1 MSENNSNS
9 AKIETTNDSKQ
20 KKKSKGKKVVLWIIG
35 ILLALILALTIFLI
49 MNPHWVSHIKA
60 VYLALTQTEEQL
72 QVKIDK
78 ANNDRIEAVQ
88 KEGYVNSP
96 EIEAALAEGKI
107 TSQQHTQI
115 LLGKITLEAALS
127 QTQNNQE
134 NPTDENVG
142 DLNGEEET
150 SESDEIEE
158 TDPVSPSPD
167 GEKQNSDATVTTP
180 DSTNSQQKDKVT
192 DKTNEVGKTDTQTP
206 PSLPQKPVD
215 DKPIAEAPK
224 PVTPQPPQQVTEPSA
239 DVSAVDERIAE
250 LITKM
255 YVLKSTYVS
264 QIEGIVAQMKA
275 EFVKLP
281 PEQRT
286 TSAKQSIATGYMS
299 KINAME
305 AQCDA
310 QVNAVVSEL
319 RTLLKKNGRD
329 VTLAD
334 TIVSTYNSEKENTK
348 AYYINTYGD

>member
-1 MSENNSNS
+1 MSKKMNKTTADLENGG
-9 AKIETTNDSKQ
+9 
-20 KKKSKGKKVVLWIIG
+20 KKKKKKNIAKKIFLWIFG
-35 ILLALILALTIFLI
+35 ILIAIAVALTVFFIR
-49 MNPHWVSHIKA
+49 NPHWWNHLMA
-60 VYLALTQTEEQL
+60 VRRAIFQTEEETRNNL
-72 QVKIDK
+72 EKIQ
-78 ANNDRIEAVQ
+78 NQRIEEVN
-88 KEGYVNSP
+88 KEGLNLTKEAEEALVNKLID
-96 EIEAALAEGKI
+96 EEQFK
-107 TSQQHTQI
+107 QI

-134 NPTDENVG
+134 NPTDENIG